1 MSSNYDLFISFDE
14 LKDPFNDLHKE
25 SIKLFKFEIGS
36 WKLGV
41 EIGSWKLKIEI
52 GSWKLE
58 VVSGSWKLEVEIGS
72 GSCKLELEI

>member
-41 EIGSWKLKIEI
+41 EIGSWKLKFEI
-52 GSWKLE
+52 GSLKL
-58 VVSGSWKLEVEIGS
+58 KLEVEVAS
-72 GSCKLELEI
+72 WKFEFEIWNLKFKI